1 MGKNPVEQDSEI
13 VYLSPEET
21 MFSDETIAALRQLGA
36 VLEPI
41 YRSMLESGEYVRMNG
56 KIIKKENVI
65 KA

>member
-1 MGKNPVEQDSEI
+1 
-13 VYLSPEET
+13 